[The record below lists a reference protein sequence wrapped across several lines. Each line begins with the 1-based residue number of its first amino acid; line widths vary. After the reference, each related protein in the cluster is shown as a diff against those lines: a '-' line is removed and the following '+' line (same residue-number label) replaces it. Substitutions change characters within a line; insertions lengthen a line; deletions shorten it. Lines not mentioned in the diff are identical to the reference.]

1 MRRLRSLLEALLAEM
16 DGAPDRGAL
25 APVLEAPRNAADA
38 PDGGAWAAALAQARA
53 EVERLRREL
62 EAERTLVPL
71 GAPPAPAPEG
81 LIGAS
86 PALAEVFARLEAVA
100 ARDTTVLLL
109 GETGTGKGLLARAI
123 HARSPRRDRPLVYVN
138 CTALPAN
145 LIESELFG
153 REKGAF
159 TGASAQQIGRFE
171 LADKGT
177 LFLDE
182 VGDLPLELQAKLLHV
197 LQEKEFCRL
206 GNPRPIRVDAR
217 ILAATN
223 RDLQEEMA
231 RGRFRE
237 DLYYRLHIFPI
248 LLPPLRQRRED
259 IPRLAAAFVDRFARA
274 AGKEIRTIPEGTLA
288 RLMAYPWPGNIREL
302 ENVLE
307 RAVLTSPG
315 DTLRV
320 TDRLEPAAAP
330 EGRPFPTLAELE
342 RAHILQALERAG
354 GRIDG
359 PGGAADLLGLHPST
373 LRGRMRKAG
382 IPRARPGLAPSVG
395 LRR

>member
-1 MRRLRSLLEALLAEM
+1 MRRLRTLLESLLAEL
-16 DGAPDRGAL
+16 DAGEGRSPEASAPELLDRLRREEGRRAREAERWEEAL
-25 APVLEAPRNAADA
+25 AA
-38 PDGGAWAAALAQARA
+38 ARA

-62 EAERTLVPL
+62 EGERALVPL
-71 GAPPAPAPEG
+71 EAEPPAPPSG
-81 LIGAS
+81 FIGRS
-86 PALAEVFARLEAVA
+86 PALREVFARMDAVA
-100 ARDTTVLLL
+100 GQDTTVLIL
-109 GETGTGKGLLARAI
+109 GETGTGKGLLARAL
-123 HARSPRRDRPLVYVN
+123 HERSPRRERPLVFVN

-206 GNPRPIRVDAR
+206 GSPRPIRVDVR

-237 DLYYRLHIFPI
+237 DLFYRLNIFPI

-259 IPRLAAAFVDRFARA
+259 IPLLAESFVRRFSRA
-274 AGKEIRTIPEGTLA
+274 AGREIRHVPAGTLE
-288 RLMAYPWPGNIREL
+288 RLVAYGWPGNVREL
-302 ENVLE
+302 ENVIE

-320 TDRLEPAAAP
+320 QDRLEPAQALD
-330 EGRPFPTLAELE
+330 GLPFPTLAQVE
-342 RAHILQALERAG
+342 REHLRRALERAG

-359 PGGAADLLGLHPST
+359 PGGAAELLDLNPST
-373 LRGRMRKAG
+373 LRGRLRKAG
-382 IPRARPGLAPSVG
+382 VRPSG
-395 LRR
+395 LRA